1 MGGKVTGGVAMKRQ
15 MVMIPVLIGGLLLT
29 TATSSPATSFC
40 ADRAEMV
47 KSLADK
53 FKENPAAVGQIDGSA
68 VIEVFVSEK
77 GSWTIL
83 ATGTDGKSC
92 VLSAGE
98 GFEMNIAALGEGA

>member
-1 MGGKVTGGVAMKRQ
+1 MTAAALRQ
-15 MVMIPVLIGGLLLT
+15 
-29 TATSSPATSFC
+29 ADSFC

-53 FKENPAAVGQIDGSA
+53 FKENPQAVGAVNGNA
-68 VIEVFVSEK
+68 VIEVFVSEN

-98 GFEMNIAALGEGA
+98 GWR

>member
-1 MGGKVTGGVAMKRQ
+1 MKRE
-15 MVMIPVLIGGLLLT
+15 MVLLPALIGGLMT
-29 TATSSPATSFC
+29 MTATPSLATTFC
-40 ADRAEMV
+40 AERGEMV
-47 KSLADK
+47 KSLSDK
-53 FKENPAAVGQIDGSA
+53 FKENPAAVGQINGSA

-98 GFEMNIAALGEGA
+98 GFEINVAALGTGT

>member
-1 MGGKVTGGVAMKRQ
+1 MRRE
-15 MVMIPVLIGGLLLT
+15 MVLLPAFIGGLLAV
-29 TATSSPATSFC
+29 TATQSQATNFC
-40 ADRAEMV
+40 ANRTEMV

-53 FKENPAAVGQIDGSA
+53 FNENPTAVGQINGDA

-98 GFEMNIAALGEGA
+98 SWEINVAALGAGT

>member
-1 MGGKVTGGVAMKRQ
+1 MKRE
-15 MVMIPVLIGGLLLT
+15 MVLIPALIGGLLVIS
-29 TATSSPATSFC
+29 ATPSPAMNFC

-47 KSLADK
+47 KSLSDK
-53 FKENPAAVGQIDGSA
+53 FKENPAAVGQINASA
-68 VIEVFVSEK
+68 VVEVFVSEN

-98 GFEMNIAALGEGA
+98 GFEINVAAIGEGA

>member
-1 MGGKVTGGVAMKRQ
+1 MKRE
-15 MVMIPVLIGGLLLT
+15 MVLLPALIGGLM
-29 TATSSPATSFC
+29 TATPSPATTFC

-47 KSLADK
+47 RSLSDK
-53 FKENPAAVGQIDGSA
+53 FKESPTAVGQINGSA

-83 ATGTDGKSC
+83 ATGIDGKSC

-98 GFEMNIAALGEGA
+98 GFEINVAALGEGT

>member
-1 MGGKVTGGVAMKRQ
+1 MRCK
-15 MVMIPVLIGGLLLT
+15 MVLLPALVSGLLLT
-29 TATSSPATSFC
+29 TAIPSPATSFC

-47 KSLADK
+47 KSLTDK
-53 FKENPAAVGQIDGSA
+53 FKENPAAVGQINGSA
-68 VIEVFVSEK
+68 VIEVFVSET

-98 GFEMNIAALGEGA
+98 GFEINVAALGEGA

>member
-1 MGGKVTGGVAMKRQ
+1 MTRKTMLIPAILGSLLAAAATPASATG
-15 MVMIPVLIGGLLLT
+15 
-29 TATSSPATSFC
+29 FC
-40 ADRAEMV
+40 AERGELV

-53 FKENPAAVGQIDGSA
+53 FKENPAAVGQINGDA
-68 VIEVFVSEK
+68 VIEVFVSEQ

-98 GFEMNIAALGEGA
+98 DFEINVALLGEGA

>member
-1 MGGKVTGGVAMKRQ
+1 MKRE
-15 MVMIPVLIGGLLLT
+15 MVLLPAMIGGLLT
-29 TATSSPATSFC
+29 MTATPSPANSFC

-47 KSLADK
+47 RSLADK
-53 FKENPAAVGQIDGSA
+53 FKENPTAVGQIDGSA

-92 VLSAGE
+92 VLSAGD
-98 GFEMNIAALGEGA
+98 GFQINVAALGEGA

>member
-1 MGGKVTGGVAMKRQ
+1 MTRE
-15 MVMIPVLIGGLLLT
+15 MVLLPALIGGLLMT
-29 TATSSPATSFC
+29 TATPSPASSFC
-40 ADRAEMV
+40 ANRTEMV

-53 FKENPAAVGQIDGSA
+53 FKENPTAIGQIDGSA

-92 VLSAGE
+92 VLSAGD
-98 GFEMNIAALGEGA
+98 GFEFNVAALGEGA

>member
-1 MGGKVTGGVAMKRQ
+1 
-15 MVMIPVLIGGLLLT
+15 MVFVPALLGGLLMIAGT
-29 TATSSPATSFC
+29 PASATAYC
-40 ADRAEMV
+40 ADRNEMV
-47 KSLADK
+47 KSLSDK
-53 FKENPAAVGQIDGSA
+53 FKENPAALGQINGNA

-98 GFEMNIAALGEGA
+98 GWQINVAALGEGT

>member
-1 MGGKVTGGVAMKRQ
+1 MKREI
-15 MVMIPVLIGGLLLT
+15 VLLPALIGGLLT
-29 TATSSPATSFC
+29 MTATASSANTFC
-40 ADRAEMV
+40 AERTEMV
-47 KSLADK
+47 RSLADK
-53 FKENPAAVGQIDGSA
+53 FKENPAAIGQINGDA

-98 GFEMNIAALGEGA
+98 NWEINVAALGEGT